1 MENTTQ
7 ANTTPSNGS
16 TIKEL
21 MTILK
26 DGEIKDSILSLKTF
40 TGMEIG
46 RDKETQTPVISLYG
60 TKKEETEDN
69 QEEESQSNNETTED
83 SKEGEKNLGEIQS
96 KDENTGE
103 GEGNTVELQNND
115 ETTEEGE
122 GNPIKLQSSN
132 KNIGEG
138 KENFRESQNNNEN
151 TGEEIMESVLKLLGI
166 DFPNHLREATK
177 KPMPVMKLSVPYNN
191 LNDIFTEQVEK
202 YLKANKL
209 SVNAV
214 KGDSEGK
221 FIVMFSNKSAESKFL
236 SDFIKDVEEYK
247 GYTSMDAKNINVA
260 RALTNTEI
268 KQIVDT
274 LNTKLPSISKK
285 MLSDSK
291 LQEAL
296 KNILGKYTLQFS
308 IDSFIKRDKINESA
322 IKNFTGLKKKV
333 QNLKVEPP
341 FKKWTSGDVKE
352 VAKQKKVS
360 TLPVE
365 LEVKVTATPVESQN
379 VDKHQSQQPQV
390 QTVTESILNLLGIN
404 LPNHLKEA
412 NDLAVA
418 NNNIQKKTTEEI
430 TPQENNSTE
439 QSNTKETL
447 PANNVP
453 TVIPNKGRKFD
464 NSQASDA
471 TYRTANTPAV
481 VNNQDN
487 QTVQNTKNTKFID
500 TSDAVDAT
508 YRNVPP
514 QGNNPTEQGNTQ
526 PQENTEESQNT
537 DTKVLTLDS
546 IKILRDYFVKYAQAF
561 SFSIKTKENSE
572 LINGLPVVF
581 GNGKDKYLKVDQ
593 NGMTGL
599 FTIQAALGE
608 QSTLTKMANWAY
620 KNKDA
625 FTVKNDTSSVSI

>member
-21 MTILK
+21 MTILR

-40 TGMEIG
+40 TGMDIVK
-46 RDKETQTPVISLYG
+46 DKETQTPVISLYG

-69 QEEESQSNNETTED
+69 QEEESQDNSE
-83 SKEGEKNLGEIQS
+83 
-96 KDENTGE
+96 ENIT
-103 GEGNTVELQNND
+103 
-115 ETTEEGE
+115 
-122 GNPIKLQSSN
+122 
-132 KNIGEG
+132 
-138 KENFRESQNNNEN
+138 
-151 TGEEIMESVLKLLGI
+151 ESVLQYLGI
-166 DFPNHLREATK
+166 NFPNHLKEATK
-177 KPMPVMKLSVPYNN
+177 KPMPVMKLSVPYSN
-191 LNDIFTEQVEK
+191 LNDIFTDQVQK

-209 SVNAV
+209 SVNAI

-221 FIVMFSNKSAESKFL
+221 FIVMFSNKGAESKFL
-236 SDFIKDVEEYK
+236 SDFIKEVEEYK

-268 KQIVDT
+268 KQIVDM
-274 LNTKLPSISKK
+274 LNVKLPTIAQE

-296 KNILGKYTLQFS
+296 KSILGKYTLQFS
-308 IDSFIKRDKINESA
+308 IDSFIKKDKNISESA
-322 IKNFTGLKKKV
+322 IKNFTRLQEEG

-365 LEVKVTATPVESQN
+365 LEVKVTATPLETQN
-379 VDKHQSQQPQV
+379 NNGQQPQV
-390 QTVTESILNLLGIN
+390 QTVTESILSLLGIN

-412 NDLAVA
+412 NKPVPVS
-418 NNNIQKKTTEEI
+418 NSNVQKE
-430 TPQENNSTE
+430 STE
-439 QSNTKETL
+439 QGNTQKTL

-453 TVIPNKGRKFD
+453 TVIPNKGKKFD
-464 NSQASDA
+464 TSQASDT

-481 VNNQDN
+481 VNTNKN
-487 QTVQNTKNTKFID
+487 KTKAID
-500 TSDAVDAT
+500 ISNAKDASYKD
-508 YRNVPP
+508 VPP
-514 QGNNPTEQGNTQ
+514 RGTKQEDTQLQKDNPKEQGN
-526 PQENTEESQNT
+526 PQLQRDTRESQNT
-537 DTKVLTLDS
+537 DTKVLTLES
-546 IKILRDYFVKYAQAF
+546 IKALRDYFVKYAQRF

-625 FTVKNDTSSVSI
+625 FTVKNDTSSVAI

>member
-21 MTILK
+21 MTILR

-69 QEEESQSNNETTED
+69 QEEESQDNSE
-83 SKEGEKNLGEIQS
+83 
-96 KDENTGE
+96 ENIT
-103 GEGNTVELQNND
+103 
-115 ETTEEGE
+115 
-122 GNPIKLQSSN
+122 
-132 KNIGEG
+132 
-138 KENFRESQNNNEN
+138 
-151 TGEEIMESVLKLLGI
+151 ESVLQYLGI
-166 DFPNHLREATK
+166 NFPNHLKEATK
-177 KPMPVMKLSVPYNN
+177 KPMPVMKLSVPYSN
-191 LNDIFTEQVEK
+191 LNDIFTDQVQK

-214 KGDSEGK
+214 KGDSEEK
-221 FIVMFSNKSAESKFL
+221 FIVMFSNKGAESKFL

-268 KQIVDT
+268 KQIVDM
-274 LNTKLPSISKK
+274 LNVKLPTIAQE
-285 MLSDSK
+285 MLSDTK

-308 IDSFIKRDKINESA
+308 IDSFIKKDKNISESA
-322 IKNFTGLKKKV
+322 IKNFTRLQEEG

-365 LEVKVTATPVESQN
+365 LEVKVTATPLESQN
-379 VDKHQSQQPQV
+379 ENKQQSQQPQV
-390 QTVTESILNLLGIN
+390 QTVTESILSLLGIN

-412 NDLAVA
+412 NELVPVA
-418 NNNIQKKTTEEI
+418 KNNVQKKATEETI
-430 TPQENNSTE
+430 PQENNSTE
-439 QSNTKETL
+439 QENTQETL

-453 TVIPNKGRKFD
+453 TVVPNKGKKFD

-481 VNNQDN
+481 VNNQN
-487 QTVQNTKNTKFID
+487 KQIIQNTNDTKTID
-500 TSDAVDAT
+500 TSNAVDAT
-508 YRNVPP
+508 YREVPL
-514 QGNNPTEQGNTQ
+514 QGNNSTEQGNTQ
-526 PQENTEESQNT
+526 PQGNTEESQNT

-625 FTVKNDTSSVSI
+625 FTVKNDTSSVAI

>member
-1 MENTTQ
+1 MENTNQ

-60 TKKEETEDN
+60 TKEEETEDT
-69 QEEESQSNNETTED
+69 QKEESQDNSE
-83 SKEGEKNLGEIQS
+83 
-96 KDENTGE
+96 ENIT
-103 GEGNTVELQNND
+103 
-115 ETTEEGE
+115 
-122 GNPIKLQSSN
+122 
-132 KNIGEG
+132 
-138 KENFRESQNNNEN
+138 
-151 TGEEIMESVLKLLGI
+151 ESVLQYLGI
-166 DFPNHLREATK
+166 NFPNHLREATK

-191 LNDIFTEQVEK
+191 LNDIFTDQVQK

-221 FIVMFSNKSAESKFL
+221 FIVMFSNKGAESKFL
-236 SDFIKDVEEYK
+236 SDFIKEVDEYK

-260 RALTNTEI
+260 RVLTNTEI
-268 KQIVDT
+268 KQIVDM
-274 LNTKLPSISKK
+274 LNVKLPTIAQE
-285 MLSDSK
+285 MLSNSK

-308 IDSFIKRDKINESA
+308 IDSFIKKDKTNISESA
-322 IKNFTGLKKKV
+322 IKNFTRLQEEG
-333 QNLKVEPP
+333 QNLKVDPP

-379 VDKHQSQQPQV
+379 ENKQQSQQPQV
-390 QTVTESILNLLGIN
+390 QTIPESILNLLGIN

-412 NDLAVA
+412 NELVPVA
-418 NNNIQKKTTEEI
+418 NNNVQKKSTEET
-430 TPQENNSTE
+430 TPQENNSID
-439 QSNTKETL
+439 QGNTQGTL

-453 TVIPNKGRKFD
+453 TVIPNKDKKFD

-481 VNNQDN
+481 VGTQNNQSI
-487 QTVQNTKNTKFID
+487 QNTNNTKTID
-500 TSDAVDAT
+500 TSDVVDAS
-508 YRNVPP
+508 YREVPS
-514 QGNNPTEQGNTQ
+514 QGNNPTKQGDTQ
-526 PQENTEESQNT
+526 PQGNPEEYQNT
-537 DTKVLTLDS
+537 DTKVLTLDL

-561 SFSIKTKENSE
+561 SFSIKTKETSE
-572 LINGLPVVF
+572 LNNGLPVVF

-608 QSTLTKMANWAY
+608 QSKLTKAANWAY
-620 KNKDA
+620 KNKNI

>member
-21 MTILK
+21 MTILR

-69 QEEESQSNNETTED
+69 QEEESQDNSE
-83 SKEGEKNLGEIQS
+83 
-96 KDENTGE
+96 ENIT
-103 GEGNTVELQNND
+103 
-115 ETTEEGE
+115 
-122 GNPIKLQSSN
+122 
-132 KNIGEG
+132 
-138 KENFRESQNNNEN
+138 
-151 TGEEIMESVLKLLGI
+151 ESVLQYLGI
-166 DFPNHLREATK
+166 NFPNHLKEATK
-177 KPMPVMKLSVPYNN
+177 KLMPVMKLSVPYSN
-191 LNDIFTEQVEK
+191 LNDIFTDQVQK

-221 FIVMFSNKSAESKFL
+221 FIVMFSNKGAESKFL
-236 SDFIKDVEEYK
+236 SDFIKEVEEYK

-268 KQIVDT
+268 KQIVNM
-274 LNTKLPSISKK
+274 LNVKLPTIAQE
-285 MLSDSK
+285 MLSNTK

-308 IDSFIKRDKINESA
+308 IDSFIKKDKNISESA
-322 IKNFTGLKKKV
+322 IKNFTRLQEEG

-365 LEVKVTATPVESQN
+365 LEVKVTVTPLESQN
-379 VDKHQSQQPQV
+379 ENNQQSQQPQV
-390 QTVTESILNLLGIN
+390 QTVEESILSLLGIN

-412 NDLAVA
+412 NDPVP
-418 NNNIQKKTTEEI
+418 EE
-430 TPQENNSTE
+430 S
-439 QSNTKETL
+439 
-447 PANNVP
+447 
-453 TVIPNKGRKFD
+453 
-464 NSQASDA
+464 
-471 TYRTANTPAV
+471 
-481 VNNQDN
+481 
-487 QTVQNTKNTKFID
+487 
-500 TSDAVDAT
+500 
-508 YRNVPP
+508 
-514 QGNNPTEQGNTQ
+514 TEQGN
-526 PQENTEESQNT
+526 PQLQKDTGESQNT
-537 DTKVLTLDS
+537 DTKVLTLES
-546 IKILRDYFVKYAQAF
+546 IKALRDYFVKYAQKF
-561 SFSIKTKENSE
+561 SFSIKTKENRE

-608 QSTLTKMANWAY
+608 QSTLTNVANWAY

-625 FTVKNDTSSVSI
+625 LTVKNDTSSVAI

>member
-21 MTILK
+21 ITILK

-40 TGMEIG
+40 TGMDIVK
-46 RDKETQTPVISLYG
+46 DKETQTPVISLYG

-69 QEEESQSNNETTED
+69 QEEESQGNQGNNEEST
-83 SKEGEKNLGEIQS
+83 
-96 KDENTGE
+96 
-103 GEGNTVELQNND
+103 
-115 ETTEEGE
+115 
-122 GNPIKLQSSN
+122 
-132 KNIGEG
+132 EG
-138 KENFRESQNNNEN
+138 KENPVKPQSNNES
-151 TGEEIMESVLKLLGI
+151 TEEEFTEAVLKLLGI
-166 DFPNHLREATK
+166 DLPNHLREATK
-177 KPMPVMKLSVPYNN
+177 KSMPVMKLSVPYSN
-191 LNDIFTEQVEK
+191 LNDIFTDPVQK

-209 SVNAV
+209 SVNAI

-221 FIVMFSNKSAESKFL
+221 FIVMFSNKGAESKFL
-236 SDFIKDVEEYK
+236 SDFIKEVEEYK

-268 KQIVDT
+268 KQIVDM
-274 LNTKLPSISKK
+274 LNVKLPTIAQE
-285 MLSDSK
+285 MLSNTK

-308 IDSFIKRDKINESA
+308 IDSFIKKDKNISESA
-322 IKNFTGLKKKV
+322 IKNFTRLQEEG

-365 LEVKVTATPVESQN
+365 LEVKVTVTPLESQN
-379 VDKHQSQQPQV
+379 ENNQQSQQPQV
-390 QTVTESILNLLGIN
+390 QTVEESILSLLGIN

-412 NDLAVA
+412 NAVE
-418 NNNIQKKTTEEI
+418 NTNVQKKGIKEP
-430 TPQENNSTE
+430 TPQKT
-439 QSNTKETL
+439 TK
-447 PANNVP
+447 V
-453 TVIPNKGRKFD
+453 
-464 NSQASDA
+464 
-471 TYRTANTPAV
+471 
-481 VNNQDN
+481 
-487 QTVQNTKNTKFID
+487 
-500 TSDAVDAT
+500 
-508 YRNVPP
+508 
-514 QGNNPTEQGNTQ
+514 
-526 PQENTEESQNT
+526 SQNT

-546 IKILRDYFVKYAQAF
+546 LKTLREYFVKYAQKSKIF
-561 SFSIKTKENSE
+561 IKTKENSK
-572 LINGLPVVF
+572 LINGLPVAF

-608 QSTLTKMANWAY
+608 QSTLTNVANWAY
-620 KNKDA
+620 KNKNA
-625 FTVKNDTSSVSI
+625 FKSPQDTSSVVL